1 MSSAVD
7 HDGEFVRRAA
17 AELKAVRPAYQ
28 DLVDFYGDIFAAQ
41 EDARPRVRVEPFTL
55 PPDQVRIKLKN
66 GFPLIQVAEMRFD
79 ADRTAELLKELC
91 RIAVERQSALAG
103 PAKILLIHSAELA
116 PLFPSFLQED
126 ASRVT
131 HAAEAMSVDPKA
143 LSFFFYHS
151 LRPSLCRCQQQLSGY
166 LADAPAWEK
175 GYCPVCGS
183 LPALAW
189 LEADGRRILYCSFC
203 WHSWA
208 LNRVVCPFCSNNDPH
223 RLSYLHTDE
232 EREYRL
238 DLCDAC
244 RKYIKTVDS
253 RNLVRR
259 AYPPLEQI
267 ATLHLDIKAAEAGFE
282 AGLAISLP
290 A

>member
-1 MSSAVD
+1 MGPGVE
-7 HDGEFVRRAA
+7 HDSEFVRQAA

-41 EDARPRVRVEPFTL
+41 EDVRLRVRIEPFTL
-55 PPDQVRIKLKN
+55 PSDQVRIKLKD
-66 GFPLIQVAEMRFD
+66 GFPLVQVAEMRFD
-79 ADRTAELLKELC
+79 AEASAALLQELC
-91 RIAVERQSALAG
+91 RIAVDRRSGLAESA
-103 PAKILLIHSAELA
+103 KLLLKHSAVIF
-116 PLFPSFLQED
+116 PLFSSFLHED
-126 ASRVT
+126 ASPVT
-131 HAAEAMSVDPKA
+131 QAATVMGVDSEA
-143 LSFFFYHS
+143 LSFFLYHS
-151 LRPSLCRCQQQLSGY
+151 LRPSLCRCEHELSGY

-175 GYCPVCGS
+175 GYCPICGS
-183 LPALAW
+183 LPALGW
-189 LEADGRRILYCSFC
+189 LEADGRRVLFCSFC

-208 LNRVVCPFCSNNDPH
+208 LNRVVCPFCGTHNPQQ
-223 RLSYLHTDE
+223 LSYLHADE

-267 ATLHLDIKAAEAGFE
+267 ASLHLDIKAAEAGYK
-282 AGLAISLP
+282 AALAISLP